1 MPLPTLPHP
10 PTVAAQAHALRTNRQ
25 GERRRLLAQLAHAG
39 AAVAALGALAAAAPR
54 AQAGV
59 TPSAPAPDFTLRS
72 AEGGNLRLAELRG
85 RVVLVNFWATW
96 CGPCKIEMPH
106 LNRLYEKYKSAGFVL
121 LGVNIDEDPKQA
133 LALATR
139 LGLRFPVLFDSDKAV
154 SRRYALDSMPGTVL
168 IDRDGKVRHVHKGYR
183 EGVEATYEAQ
193 VRALVK
199 E

>member
-1 MPLPTLPHP
+1 MKHP
-10 PTVAAQAHALRTNRQ
+10 IQDLSIQHHARRVLLTSLGATAMFGALVATKSAR
-25 GERRRLLAQLAHAG
+25 
-39 AAVAALGALAAAAPR
+39 AAVA
-54 AQAGV
+54 
-59 TPSAPAPDFTLRS
+59 PSMPAPDFTLRS
-72 AEGGNLRLAELRG
+72 AAGGNLRLAELRG

-106 LNRLYEKYKSAGFVL
+106 LNRIYEKYASAGFVL

-139 LGLRFPVLFDSDKAV
+139 MGLKFPVLFDTDKAV

-183 EGVEATYEAQ
+183 DGVEATYEAQ